1 MTLNVSARINRP
13 LSVGSQC
20 SRRFRVRSS
29 VLACVLLD
37 RKVYLTD
44 ARTHRDRYTQI
55 SGRRQR
61 RRVSARFTVASRVV
75 YSTLHSARTTHT
87 HARPALCTR
96 ALERVCWEPN
106 SVSSLCTLRL
116 VLRRGPGFHLQ
127 RVYLWHLLQE
137 NVMHPASWWQAMVS
151 ISGSEACV
159 RAWDTRR
166 WWRRPGW
173 WWQLTSGVFRVK
185 PRPQTYRLQ

>member
-1 MTLNVSARINRP
+1 MPYSAGGGALMTLNVSARINRP

-61 RRVSARFTVASRVV
+61 RRVYARFTVAARV
-75 YSTLHSARTTHT
+75 YSTLHPARTTHT

-96 ALERVCWEPN
+96 ACVLGTKN
-106 SVSSLCTLRL
+106 YVSSLCTLRL

-127 RVYLWHLLQE
+127 RVYLWHLL
-137 NVMHPASWWQAMVS
+137 
-151 ISGSEACV
+151 
-159 RAWDTRR
+159 R
-166 WWRRPGW
+166 
-173 WWQLTSGVFRVK
+173 
-185 PRPQTYRLQ
+185 

>member
-1 MTLNVSARINRP
+1 MPCSAGGGALMTLNVSARINRP

-61 RRVSARFTVASRVV
+61 RRVYARFTVASRVV

-96 ALERVCWEPN
+96 AQTCVLGTKILSVHFARFASYCAGVQVFICNACICGISSERT
-106 SVSSLCTLRL
+106 SCTLRVGGRPWSQSVVARL
-116 VLRRGPGFHLQ
+116 ACERGTHAGGGAALGGGG
-127 RVYLWHLLQE
+127 
-137 NVMHPASWWQAMVS
+137 NSHPVS
-151 ISGSEACV
+151 FE
-159 RAWDTRR
+159 
-166 WWRRPGW
+166 
-173 WWQLTSGVFRVK
+173 
-185 PRPQTYRLQ
+185 

>member
-1 MTLNVSARINRP
+1 MRSELGTRPHTDRPETARRAPRWGRSNDPDTCQHESIGLSQSA
-13 LSVGSQC
+13 LSALDAS
-20 SRRFRVRSS
+20 
-29 VLACVLLD
+29 ACVLLYSLVSCLTE
-37 RKVYLTD
+37 KYTD

-61 RRVSARFTVASRVV
+61 RRVYARFTVASRVV

-127 RVYLWHLLQE
+127 RVYLWHLL
-137 NVMHPASWWQAMVS
+137 
-151 ISGSEACV
+151 
-159 RAWDTRR
+159 R
-166 WWRRPGW
+166 
-173 WWQLTSGVFRVK
+173 
-185 PRPQTYRLQ
+185 